1 MPRIVVVEALR
12 DLLVATGTAEAAVV
26 KRARN
31 GAVELGNS
39 GTLPVVV
46 LDPRSGPWSPSGAVT
61 SVVTLR
67 QRGIVPQP
75 VRERFVEVALV
86 DAVAIATSSPALELV
101 QRDLRILLD
110 DQRGY
115 LAGTLR
121 VEDSR
126 LYAPPLP
133 VRTPDEATFGSVQ
146 TFAVA
151 CRVRLLEGDVDP

>member
-1 MPRIVVVEALR
+1 MARIVVVEALR
-12 DLLVATGTAEAAVV
+12 DFLIANGIAEAPVV
-26 KRARN
+26 KRSRA
-31 GAVELGNS
+31 GAVELGND

-61 SVVTLR
+61 AVVTIR
-67 QRGIVPQP
+67 SRGLIPQP
-75 VRERFVEVALV
+75 VRERFVERSLV
-86 DAVAIATSSPALELV
+86 DTVVVATSSPRLELV
-101 QRDLRILLD
+101 QRDLRIALD

-121 VEDSR
+121 IEESL
-126 LYAPPLP
+126 LYTSPLP

-151 CRVRLLEGDVDP
+151 CRVRLLEGFADP